1 MTTTDE
7 FMSSARDVMRV
18 ARRAS
23 YGRATEMIAQ
33 MLRGERE
40 RAARLVER
48 HPEFLPLGEAEVE
61 RHGIFVRPTTR
72 ADLAA
77 AIRRGEA

>member
-1 MTTTDE
+1 MNHDIPPE

-33 MLRGERE
+33 MLKGERE
-40 RAARLVER
+40 RAARIAE
-48 HPEFLPLGEAEVE
+48 EFESD
-61 RHGIFVRPTTR
+61 
-72 ADLAA
+72 ADPDAGTIIA
-77 AIRRGEA
+77 QAIRRGE